1 MISGGS
7 RPSDKGGPGH
17 PVPEIRGRRVFFFG
31 PSGLSWGP
39 SSGSATDDTF
49 EQYCTPLWIHHSM
62 RSKHGG
68 KWCDKRREK
77 HCQFSFLWTNTTTQR
92 WSLKQKETIF
102 KVIPEEKQRLVE
114 ENDADNIRKVL
125 RKSSIHWFWELNLYS
140 YKNRVNCFD
149 SLWLF
154 FCCCWSESLEILYN
168 KTLDVR
174 SLRKPVSFVFPRVLT
189 VSFGIWH

>member
-1 MISGGS
+1 MI
-7 RPSDKGGPGH
+7 H
-17 PVPEIRGRRVFFFG
+17 
-31 PSGLSWGP
+31 LSNNCSKCGV
-39 SSGSATDDTF
+39 
-49 EQYCTPLWIHHSM
+49 EYNYCTPLWIHHSM
-62 RSKHGG
+62 WSKHGG
-68 KWCDKRREK
+68 KWRDKRREK

-102 KVIPEEKQRLVE
+102 KVIPEEKQQLVE
-114 ENDADNIRKVL
+114 ENDADNIRKGL
-125 RKSSIHWFWELNLYS
+125 GKSFIRWFWELNLYS

-189 VSFGIWH
+189 VSLGIWH